1 MAFDPNKITFF
12 AKTDAR
18 GKNVQF
24 GIKAKDRQRHMY
36 VIGKTGM
43 GKSTLLENMAVQDI
57 MNGEGMAFIDP
68 HGSAAETLLN
78 YIPEHR
84 IKDVLYFAPFDTDHP
99 VSFNI
104 MEDVGADKRHL
115 VVSGLMSVFEK
126 IWIDAWSARMA
137 YILQNT
143 LMALLETPGS
153 TLLGVNRMLSDKD
166 YRNMVIS
173 NVQDPGVRS
182 FWVDEFAKYNERY
195 MQEAGDAIKNK
206 IGQFTANPIIRN
218 IIGQPKSS
226 FDIREIMD
234 EKKILIMNLSKGLI
248 GETNANLL
256 GSMLTTRI
264 YLAAM
269 SRADLPP
276 EKMRDMPNFYFYVD
290 EFQSFANATFA
301 NILSEARKYHLNL
314 TIAHQY
320 IEQMEEEVRSAVF
333 GNVGTIVAFR
343 VGPFDAEILETI
355 FTPKFLAT
363 DIVNLSFAQIYLTL
377 MIDGIGSQP
386 FSAET
391 LPPIAPPAISRKQM
405 AIVASRERFTRPRAE
420 VEEVIRKFH
429 EPVVVPRKPDRV
441 QSTDTAPV
449 MPRKYDTERRR
460 VPEGASGR
468 IPERAPARY
477 EGAQRVMPRRE
488 VSETTTPASVP
499 QEQKYVPRV
508 VEKSESASEG
518 LQVEAI
524 PTPLVE
530 AQVPATVQTPVPTPE
545 PESLSAPSPT
555 HIESPE
561 EVLVST
567 LSAVPVEVVAP
578 TQTPATP
585 SPEPQREAPSQRSE
599 RNYTSPAPQQRSEK
613 PRQEYPKR
621 VQQADELRSVLK
633 RIVETPKATHDASS
647 FPKKQGVGDRTEL
660 KALLGNV
667 LTQVKEEPTPSLVPE
682 EKQSVTQTEKARENT
697 HPHRHAG
704 HTKKEYVR
712 HMRPGAGAPKQE
724 PAMHTQKSAEP
735 PTPKELER
743 MMRVTTS
750 DKPPLS

>member
-57 MNGEGMAFIDP
+57 LNGEGMAFIDP

-468 IPERAPARY
+468 TPERTPARY
-477 EGAQRVMPRRE
+477 EGAKRVVSGRE
-488 VSETTTPASVP
+488 MSETTTPASVP

-508 VEKSESASEG
+508 VENSEPVSEG
-518 LQVEAI
+518 LQVK
-524 PTPLVE
+524 PTPIPLGE
-530 AQVPATVQTPVPTPE
+530 TQVSVTVQMSAPTLE
-545 PESLSAPSPT
+545 SASLSVPPST
-555 HIESPE
+555 HIETTE
-561 EVLVST
+561 E
-567 LSAVPVEVVAP
+567 AP
-578 TQTPATP
+578 TPSPVAVSEVASAQIPATP

-599 RNYTSPAPQQRSEK
+599 RNYTSPTPPQRIERPK
-613 PRQEYPKR
+613 EEHPKR
-621 VQQADELRSVLK
+621 VQQADALRSVLK
-633 RIVETPKATHDASS
+633 RIVETPKATHDTSL

-682 EKQSVTQTEKARENT
+682 EKQSVTQTEKAPENT

-712 HMRPGAGAPKQE
+712 HVRPEAVAPKRE
-724 PAMHTQKSAEP
+724 PAIHAQKSTQP

-750 DKPPLS
+750 DKPPLQ